1 MELFDVLPEHFFGLL
16 AGKCRR
22 IYAEAGLCLYEQ
34 YRLAQFGIEQEILRD
49 KFQELIESWAEA
61 GVAYEDESFSEKDA
75 ADESR
80 AKANHMIRRMK
91 EFGWL
96 DYEQRENFKIFILLP
111 HYSSRLWGLFANLCE
126 GRAVEY
132 QRFAFMTYQVLSG
145 EAAKVQPS
153 MAVLEAERLAEE
165 FVEELRILLNNIK
178 NKMEQVSAQ
187 TSLQDVLSH
196 HFVEYRADIVDRS
209 YHRLKT
215 SDHVSRYRIG
225 ILREVQE
232 IQQNKERMRALC
244 DDAVRRQLA
253 DSVEAAE
260 YRMNASLQTIEE
272 IYRGLDDMFAQID
285 RRHNQYVRASYERAL
300 IDSHRRLQQSLL
312 REAERIAAL
321 AAYPAGEFYA
331 LPEGAAASLG
341 ELSQMLVRAAGDD
354 VQAEEIGQLQGD
366 LRNGGTLLAEIGAGM
381 QRGALLLQQE
391 QTAARARQ
399 EELRAEIEGLKRRQ
413 RKYRPEMTRLKE
425 LLEQR
430 LAGRSGVYVLCEELE
445 ILDEEWR
452 DTLEGYLNTQRFDL
466 LVDESVFRE
475 ALHIYET
482 EKKQRHFDGVGLV
495 NTEAEKK
502 YLGEREHNSLA
513 SLLQA
518 KNPLAQAR
526 VDHLLGTVMQAADEQ
541 EMITYRSAATKSC
554 MSYKGLVARQIPR
567 RFYEIPYIGAGAI
580 ERQLEIRQRELEEVQ
595 QRLAVL
601 AEEAR
606 RMQTCAD
613 LLHEPLHR
621 YGDFAE
627 QLGVLSELEACAAE
641 LARMAEELSSMDLS
655 EAARLK
661 AAYEESRQRAEEAA
675 RACSETTKEQAR
687 AESALDQAERAL
699 PLLARAEEESG
710 QAVRAWRDAY
720 PELSE
725 AAEARLAALMQ
736 EAHGE
741 RSMEERL
748 QSYDSS
754 RRGNETRRD
763 NMWQQLLVAR

>member
-132 QRFAFMTYQVLSG
+132 QRFAFTTYQVLSG

-300 IDSHRRLQQSLL
+300 YLQQAGSARTESMIAGVLLAIAEAREEGSEVGGLSRLFRLQAMDMLL
-312 REAERIAAL
+312 PSSRYVPRKKRIL
-321 AAYPAGEFYA
+321 EPAVTT
-331 LPEGAAASLG
+331 P
-341 ELSQMLVRAAGDD
+341 VRSVD
-354 VQAEEIGQLQGD
+354 
-366 LRNGGTLLAEIGAGM
+366 
-381 QRGALLLQQE
+381 
-391 QTAARARQ
+391 
-399 EELRAEIEGLKRRQ
+399 EELRQRVRRESAERVARGISRQKIEAWILDVLGQRGSMEIE
-413 RKYRPEMTRLKE
+413 E
-425 LLEQR
+425 LLTILRE
-430 LAGRSGVYVLCEELE
+430 VEEP
-445 ILDEEWR
+445 
-452 DTLEGYLNTQRFDL
+452 DL
-466 LVDESVFRE
+466 LQLLYV
-475 ALHIYET
+475 
-482 EKKQRHFDGVGLV
+482 
-495 NTEAEKK
+495 
-502 YLGEREHNSLA
+502 YL
-513 SLLQA
+513 
-518 KNPLAQAR
+518 
-526 VDHLLGTVMQAADEQ
+526 
-541 EMITYRSAATKSC
+541 
-554 MSYKGLVARQIPR
+554 
-567 RFYEIPYIGAGAI
+567 
-580 ERQLEIRQRELEEVQ
+580 
-595 QRLAVL
+595 
-601 AEEAR
+601 
-606 RMQTCAD
+606 
-613 LLHEPLHR
+613 
-621 YGDFAE
+621 YGHD
-627 QLGVLSELEACAAE
+627 E
-641 LARMAEELSSMDLS
+641 LARYQLG
-655 EAARLK
+655 RH
-661 AAYEESRQRAEEAA
+661 
-675 RACSETTKEQAR
+675 KEIREQDTIR
-687 AESALDQAERAL
+687 YSNRTL
-699 PLLARAEEESG
+699 
-710 QAVRAWRDAY
+710 
-720 PELSE
+720 
-725 AAEARLAALMQ
+725 
-736 EAHGE
+736 
-741 RSMEERL
+741 
-748 QSYDSS
+748 
-754 RRGNETRRD
+754 RRREKRR
-763 NMWQQLLVAR
+763 

>member
-49 KFQELIESWAEA
+49 KFQELIESWAEV

-132 QRFAFMTYQVLSG
+132 QRFAFTTYQVLSG

-178 NKMEQVSAQ
+178 GKMEQVSAQ

-244 DDAVRRQLA
+244 DDAVRRELA

-300 IDSHRRLQQSLL
+300 YLQQAGSA
-312 REAERIAAL
+312 RTESMIA
-321 AAYPAGEFYA
+321 G
-331 LPEGAAASLG
+331 
-341 ELSQMLVRAAGDD
+341 V
-354 VQAEEIGQLQGD
+354 
-366 LRNGGTLLAEIGAGM
+366 LLAI
-381 QRGALLLQQE
+381 
-391 QTAARARQ
+391 
-399 EELRAEIEGLKRRQ
+399 
-413 RKYRPEMTRLKE
+413 
-425 LLEQR
+425 
-430 LAGRSGVYVLCEELE
+430 
-445 ILDEEWR
+445 
-452 DTLEGYLNTQRFDL
+452 
-466 LVDESVFRE
+466 
-475 ALHIYET
+475 
-482 EKKQRHFDGVGLV
+482 
-495 NTEAEKK
+495 
-502 YLGEREHNSLA
+502 
-513 SLLQA
+513 
-518 KNPLAQAR
+518 
-526 VDHLLGTVMQAADEQ
+526 
-541 EMITYRSAATKSC
+541 
-554 MSYKGLVARQIPR
+554 
-567 RFYEIPYIGAGAI
+567 
-580 ERQLEIRQRELEEVQ
+580 
-595 QRLAVL
+595 
-601 AEEAR
+601 
-606 RMQTCAD
+606 
-613 LLHEPLHR
+613 
-621 YGDFAE
+621 
-627 QLGVLSELEACAAE
+627 
-641 LARMAEELSSMDLS
+641 
-655 EAARLK
+655 
-661 AAYEESRQRAEEAA
+661 
-675 RACSETTKEQAR
+675 
-687 AESALDQAERAL
+687 
-699 PLLARAEEESG
+699 
-710 QAVRAWRDAY
+710 
-720 PELSE
+720 
-725 AAEARLAALMQ
+725 AEAREEGSEVGGCRVSSVCKRWICSCPHPAMYRVRSAFWNRLRPRPCAALTRSCVSVCGVRVRSALH
-736 EAHGE
+736 EASRCRRSRHGFWMCSGSAVRW
-741 RSMEERL
+741 RSR
-748 QSYDSS
+748 SC
-754 RRGNETRRD
+754 
-763 NMWQQLLVAR
+763 

>member
-132 QRFAFMTYQVLSG
+132 QRFAFTTYQVLSG

-260 YRMNASLQTIEE
+260 Y
-272 IYRGLDDMFAQID
+272 
-285 RRHNQYVRASYERAL
+285 VRASYERAL
-300 IDSHRRLQQSLL
+300 YLQQAGSARTESMIAGVLLAIAEAREEGSEVGGLSRLFRLQAMDMLL
-312 REAERIAAL
+312 PSSRYVPRKKRIL
-321 AAYPAGEFYA
+321 EPAVTT
-331 LPEGAAASLG
+331 P
-341 ELSQMLVRAAGDD
+341 VRSVD
-354 VQAEEIGQLQGD
+354 
-366 LRNGGTLLAEIGAGM
+366 
-381 QRGALLLQQE
+381 
-391 QTAARARQ
+391 
-399 EELRAEIEGLKRRQ
+399 EELRQRVRRESAERVARGISRQKIEAWILDVLGQ
-413 RKYRPEMTRLKE
+413 RGSMEIGE
-425 LLEQR
+425 LL
-430 LAGRSGVYVLCEELE
+430 G
-445 ILDEEWR
+445 
-452 DTLEGYLNTQRFDL
+452 L
-466 LVDESVFRE
+466 L
-475 ALHIYET
+475 
-482 EKKQRHFDGVGLV
+482 
-495 NTEAEKK
+495 
-502 YLGEREHNSLA
+502 
-513 SLLQA
+513 
-518 KNPLAQAR
+518 
-526 VDHLLGTVMQAADEQ
+526 
-541 EMITYRSAATKSC
+541 
-554 MSYKGLVARQIPR
+554 
-567 RFYEIPYIGAGAI
+567 
-580 ERQLEIRQRELEEVQ
+580 
-595 QRLAVL
+595 
-601 AEEAR
+601 
-606 RMQTCAD
+606 
-613 LLHEPLHR
+613 
-621 YGDFAE
+621 
-627 QLGVLSELEACAAE
+627 
-641 LARMAEELSSMDLS
+641 
-655 EAARLK
+655 
-661 AAYEESRQRAEEAA
+661 RAEENPDF
-675 RACSETTKEQAR
+675 
-687 AESALDQAERAL
+687 L
-699 PLLARAEEESG
+699 
-710 QAVRAWRDAY
+710 
-720 PELSE
+720 
-725 AAEARLAALMQ
+725 
-736 EAHGE
+736 
-741 RSMEERL
+741 
-748 QSYDSS
+748 
-754 RRGNETRRD
+754 
-763 NMWQQLLVAR
+763 QLLYVYLYGHDELAKYRLGDHKHIEEQDTIRYTSRTVKRREKKT

>member
-1 MELFDVLPEHFFGLL
+1 MFCPNISSGCWRGN
-16 AGKCRR
+16 AGGSMP
-22 IYAEAGLCLYEQ
+22 EAGLCLYEQ

-132 QRFAFMTYQVLSG
+132 QRFAFTTYQVLSG

-300 IDSHRRLQQSLL
+300 YLQQAGSARTESMIAGVLLAIAEAREERTEVGGLPRLFRLQAMDMLL
-312 REAERIAAL
+312 PSSRYVPRKKRVLEPAA
-321 AAYPAGEFYA
+321 PT
-331 LPEGAAASLG
+331 P
-341 ELSQMLVRAAGDD
+341 VRGVD
-354 VQAEEIGQLQGD
+354 
-366 LRNGGTLLAEIGAGM
+366 
-381 QRGALLLQQE
+381 
-391 QTAARARQ
+391 
-399 EELRAEIEGLKRRQ
+399 EELRQRVRRESAERVARGISRQKIEAWILDVLGQRGSMEIE
-413 RKYRPEMTRLKE
+413 E
-425 LLEQR
+425 LLTILRE
-430 LAGRSGVYVLCEELE
+430 VEEP
-445 ILDEEWR
+445 
-452 DTLEGYLNTQRFDL
+452 DL
-466 LVDESVFRE
+466 LQLLYV
-475 ALHIYET
+475 
-482 EKKQRHFDGVGLV
+482 
-495 NTEAEKK
+495 
-502 YLGEREHNSLA
+502 YL
-513 SLLQA
+513 
-518 KNPLAQAR
+518 
-526 VDHLLGTVMQAADEQ
+526 
-541 EMITYRSAATKSC
+541 
-554 MSYKGLVARQIPR
+554 
-567 RFYEIPYIGAGAI
+567 
-580 ERQLEIRQRELEEVQ
+580 
-595 QRLAVL
+595 
-601 AEEAR
+601 
-606 RMQTCAD
+606 
-613 LLHEPLHR
+613 
-621 YGDFAE
+621 YGHD
-627 QLGVLSELEACAAE
+627 E
-641 LARMAEELSSMDLS
+641 LARYQLG
-655 EAARLK
+655 K
-661 AAYEESRQRAEEAA
+661 H
-675 RACSETTKEQAR
+675 KEIREQDTIR
-687 AESALDQAERAL
+687 YSNRTL
-699 PLLARAEEESG
+699 
-710 QAVRAWRDAY
+710 
-720 PELSE
+720 
-725 AAEARLAALMQ
+725 
-736 EAHGE
+736 
-741 RSMEERL
+741 
-748 QSYDSS
+748 
-754 RRGNETRRD
+754 RRREKRK
-763 NMWQQLLVAR
+763 

>member
-132 QRFAFMTYQVLSG
+132 QRFAFTTYQVLSG

-300 IDSHRRLQQSLL
+300 YLQQAGSARTESMIAGVLLAIAEAREEGSEVGGLSRLFRLQAMDMLLPASRYVPRKKRILESAAATPVRDVDETLRARVRRESAERVARGISRQKIEAWILDVLGQRGSMEIEELLTIL
-312 REAERIAAL
+312 RE
-321 AAYPAGEFYA
+321 
-331 LPEGAAASLG
+331 
-341 ELSQMLVRAAGDD
+341 V
-354 VQAEEIGQLQGD
+354 EEPD
-366 LRNGGTLLAEIGAGM
+366 
-381 QRGALLLQQE
+381 LLQ
-391 QTAARARQ
+391 
-399 EELRAEIEGLKRRQ
+399 
-413 RKYRPEMTRLKE
+413 
-425 LLEQR
+425 LLY
-430 LAGRSGVYVLCEELE
+430 VYL
-445 ILDEEWR
+445 
-452 DTLEGYLNTQRFDL
+452 
-466 LVDESVFRE
+466 
-475 ALHIYET
+475 
-482 EKKQRHFDGVGLV
+482 
-495 NTEAEKK
+495 
-502 YLGEREHNSLA
+502 
-513 SLLQA
+513 
-518 KNPLAQAR
+518 
-526 VDHLLGTVMQAADEQ
+526 
-541 EMITYRSAATKSC
+541 
-554 MSYKGLVARQIPR
+554 
-567 RFYEIPYIGAGAI
+567 
-580 ERQLEIRQRELEEVQ
+580 
-595 QRLAVL
+595 
-601 AEEAR
+601 
-606 RMQTCAD
+606 
-613 LLHEPLHR
+613 
-621 YGDFAE
+621 YGHD
-627 QLGVLSELEACAAE
+627 E
-641 LARMAEELSSMDLS
+641 LARYQLG
-655 EAARLK
+655 K
-661 AAYEESRQRAEEAA
+661 H
-675 RACSETTKEQAR
+675 KEIREQDTIR
-687 AESALDQAERAL
+687 YSNRTL
-699 PLLARAEEESG
+699 
-710 QAVRAWRDAY
+710 
-720 PELSE
+720 
-725 AAEARLAALMQ
+725 
-736 EAHGE
+736 
-741 RSMEERL
+741 
-748 QSYDSS
+748 
-754 RRGNETRRD
+754 RRREKRK
-763 NMWQQLLVAR
+763 

>member
-111 HYSSRLWGLFANLCE
+111 HYSSRLWGLFTNLCE

-132 QRFAFMTYQVLSG
+132 QRFAFTTYQVLSG

-300 IDSHRRLQQSLL
+300 YLQQAGSARTESMIAGVLLAIAEAREEGSEVGGLSRLFRLQAMDMLL
-312 REAERIAAL
+312 PSSRYVPRKKRIL
-321 AAYPAGEFYA
+321 EPAVTT
-331 LPEGAAASLG
+331 P
-341 ELSQMLVRAAGDD
+341 VRSVD
-354 VQAEEIGQLQGD
+354 
-366 LRNGGTLLAEIGAGM
+366 
-381 QRGALLLQQE
+381 
-391 QTAARARQ
+391 
-399 EELRAEIEGLKRRQ
+399 EELRQRVRRESAERVARGISRQKIEAWILDVLGQRGSMEIEELLTILREVEEPDLLQLLYVYLYGHDEMARYQLGRHKEIREQDTIRYSNRTLRRREKRR
-413 RKYRPEMTRLKE
+413 
-425 LLEQR
+425 
-430 LAGRSGVYVLCEELE
+430 
-445 ILDEEWR
+445 
-452 DTLEGYLNTQRFDL
+452 
-466 LVDESVFRE
+466 
-475 ALHIYET
+475 
-482 EKKQRHFDGVGLV
+482 
-495 NTEAEKK
+495 
-502 YLGEREHNSLA
+502 
-513 SLLQA
+513 
-518 KNPLAQAR
+518 
-526 VDHLLGTVMQAADEQ
+526 
-541 EMITYRSAATKSC
+541 
-554 MSYKGLVARQIPR
+554 
-567 RFYEIPYIGAGAI
+567 
-580 ERQLEIRQRELEEVQ
+580 
-595 QRLAVL
+595 
-601 AEEAR
+601 
-606 RMQTCAD
+606 
-613 LLHEPLHR
+613 
-621 YGDFAE
+621 
-627 QLGVLSELEACAAE
+627 
-641 LARMAEELSSMDLS
+641 
-655 EAARLK
+655 
-661 AAYEESRQRAEEAA
+661 
-675 RACSETTKEQAR
+675 
-687 AESALDQAERAL
+687 
-699 PLLARAEEESG
+699 
-710 QAVRAWRDAY
+710 
-720 PELSE
+720 
-725 AAEARLAALMQ
+725 
-736 EAHGE
+736 
-741 RSMEERL
+741 
-748 QSYDSS
+748 
-754 RRGNETRRD
+754 
-763 NMWQQLLVAR
+763 

>member
-111 HYSSRLWGLFANLCE
+111 HYSSRLWGLFTNLCE

-132 QRFAFMTYQVLSG
+132 QRFAFTTYQVLSG

-300 IDSHRRLQQSLL
+300 YLQQAGSARTESMIAGVLLAIAEAREEGSEVGGLSRLFRLQAMDMLL
-312 REAERIAAL
+312 PSSRYVPRKKRIL
-321 AAYPAGEFYA
+321 EPAVTT
-331 LPEGAAASLG
+331 P
-341 ELSQMLVRAAGDD
+341 VRSVD
-354 VQAEEIGQLQGD
+354 
-366 LRNGGTLLAEIGAGM
+366 
-381 QRGALLLQQE
+381 
-391 QTAARARQ
+391 
-399 EELRAEIEGLKRRQ
+399 EELRQRVRRESAERVARGISRQKIEAWILDVLGQRGSMEIE
-413 RKYRPEMTRLKE
+413 E
-425 LLEQR
+425 LLTILRE
-430 LAGRSGVYVLCEELE
+430 VEEP
-445 ILDEEWR
+445 
-452 DTLEGYLNTQRFDL
+452 DL
-466 LVDESVFRE
+466 LQLLYV
-475 ALHIYET
+475 
-482 EKKQRHFDGVGLV
+482 
-495 NTEAEKK
+495 
-502 YLGEREHNSLA
+502 YL
-513 SLLQA
+513 
-518 KNPLAQAR
+518 
-526 VDHLLGTVMQAADEQ
+526 
-541 EMITYRSAATKSC
+541 
-554 MSYKGLVARQIPR
+554 
-567 RFYEIPYIGAGAI
+567 
-580 ERQLEIRQRELEEVQ
+580 
-595 QRLAVL
+595 
-601 AEEAR
+601 
-606 RMQTCAD
+606 
-613 LLHEPLHR
+613 
-621 YGDFAE
+621 YGHD
-627 QLGVLSELEACAAE
+627 E
-641 LARMAEELSSMDLS
+641 LARYQLG
-655 EAARLK
+655 RH
-661 AAYEESRQRAEEAA
+661 
-675 RACSETTKEQAR
+675 KEIREQDTIR
-687 AESALDQAERAL
+687 YSNRTL
-699 PLLARAEEESG
+699 
-710 QAVRAWRDAY
+710 
-720 PELSE
+720 
-725 AAEARLAALMQ
+725 
-736 EAHGE
+736 
-741 RSMEERL
+741 
-748 QSYDSS
+748 
-754 RRGNETRRD
+754 RRREKRR
-763 NMWQQLLVAR
+763 

>member
-132 QRFAFMTYQVLSG
+132 QRFAFTTYQVLSG

-178 NKMEQVSAQ
+178 GKMEQVSAQ

-215 SDHVSRYRIG
+215 SDHVSRYRIR
-225 ILREVQE
+225 ILQEVQE
-232 IQQNKERMRALC
+232 IRQNKERLRALC

-300 IDSHRRLQQSLL
+300 YLRQTGNARIESMIAGVLLAVAKARDEGSTVGGLPQLFRLQTTEMLL
-312 REAERIAAL
+312 PSSRYVPRKKRVLEPAA
-321 AAYPAGEFYA
+321 PT
-331 LPEGAAASLG
+331 P
-341 ELSQMLVRAAGDD
+341 VRSVD
-354 VQAEEIGQLQGD
+354 
-366 LRNGGTLLAEIGAGM
+366 
-381 QRGALLLQQE
+381 
-391 QTAARARQ
+391 
-399 EELRAEIEGLKRRQ
+399 EELRARVRQESAERVARGISRQKIEAWILDVLGQRGSMEIE
-413 RKYRPEMTRLKE
+413 E
-425 LLEQR
+425 LLTILRE
-430 LAGRSGVYVLCEELE
+430 VEEP
-445 ILDEEWR
+445 
-452 DTLEGYLNTQRFDL
+452 DL
-466 LVDESVFRE
+466 LQLLYV
-475 ALHIYET
+475 
-482 EKKQRHFDGVGLV
+482 
-495 NTEAEKK
+495 
-502 YLGEREHNSLA
+502 YL
-513 SLLQA
+513 
-518 KNPLAQAR
+518 
-526 VDHLLGTVMQAADEQ
+526 
-541 EMITYRSAATKSC
+541 
-554 MSYKGLVARQIPR
+554 
-567 RFYEIPYIGAGAI
+567 
-580 ERQLEIRQRELEEVQ
+580 
-595 QRLAVL
+595 
-601 AEEAR
+601 
-606 RMQTCAD
+606 
-613 LLHEPLHR
+613 
-621 YGDFAE
+621 YGHD
-627 QLGVLSELEACAAE
+627 E
-641 LARMAEELSSMDLS
+641 LARYQLG
-655 EAARLK
+655 K
-661 AAYEESRQRAEEAA
+661 H
-675 RACSETTKEQAR
+675 KEIREQDTIR
-687 AESALDQAERAL
+687 YSNRTL
-699 PLLARAEEESG
+699 
-710 QAVRAWRDAY
+710 
-720 PELSE
+720 
-725 AAEARLAALMQ
+725 
-736 EAHGE
+736 
-741 RSMEERL
+741 
-748 QSYDSS
+748 
-754 RRGNETRRD
+754 RRREKRK
-763 NMWQQLLVAR
+763 

>member
-132 QRFAFMTYQVLSG
+132 QRFAFTTYQVLSG
-145 EAAKVQPS
+145 EAAKAQPS

-178 NKMEQVSAQ
+178 SKMEQVSAQ

-260 YRMNASLQTIEE
+260 YRMKSSLQTIEE

-300 IDSHRRLQQSLL
+300 YLRQTGNARIESMIAGVLLAVAKARDEGSTVGGLPQLFRLQTTEMLL
-312 REAERIAAL
+312 PSSRYVPRKKRVLEPAA
-321 AAYPAGEFYA
+321 PT
-331 LPEGAAASLG
+331 P
-341 ELSQMLVRAAGDD
+341 VRSVD
-354 VQAEEIGQLQGD
+354 
-366 LRNGGTLLAEIGAGM
+366 
-381 QRGALLLQQE
+381 
-391 QTAARARQ
+391 
-399 EELRAEIEGLKRRQ
+399 EELRARVRQESAERVARGISRQKIEAWILDVLGQRGSMEIE
-413 RKYRPEMTRLKE
+413 E
-425 LLEQR
+425 LLTILRE
-430 LAGRSGVYVLCEELE
+430 VEEP
-445 ILDEEWR
+445 
-452 DTLEGYLNTQRFDL
+452 DL
-466 LVDESVFRE
+466 LQLLYV
-475 ALHIYET
+475 
-482 EKKQRHFDGVGLV
+482 
-495 NTEAEKK
+495 
-502 YLGEREHNSLA
+502 YL
-513 SLLQA
+513 
-518 KNPLAQAR
+518 
-526 VDHLLGTVMQAADEQ
+526 
-541 EMITYRSAATKSC
+541 
-554 MSYKGLVARQIPR
+554 
-567 RFYEIPYIGAGAI
+567 
-580 ERQLEIRQRELEEVQ
+580 
-595 QRLAVL
+595 
-601 AEEAR
+601 
-606 RMQTCAD
+606 
-613 LLHEPLHR
+613 
-621 YGDFAE
+621 YGHD
-627 QLGVLSELEACAAE
+627 E
-641 LARMAEELSSMDLS
+641 LARYQLG
-655 EAARLK
+655 K
-661 AAYEESRQRAEEAA
+661 H
-675 RACSETTKEQAR
+675 KEIREQDTIR
-687 AESALDQAERAL
+687 YSNRTL
-699 PLLARAEEESG
+699 
-710 QAVRAWRDAY
+710 
-720 PELSE
+720 
-725 AAEARLAALMQ
+725 
-736 EAHGE
+736 
-741 RSMEERL
+741 
-748 QSYDSS
+748 
-754 RRGNETRRD
+754 RRREKRK
-763 NMWQQLLVAR
+763 